1 MNGYGIF
8 LMIELARVN
17 NIIDKE
23 LEYDLTWE
31 KGEQLYQEFLD
42 SAHNEN
48 NVGEYECLKN
58 FLQSD
63 VPTLDDEMEAEAIFN
78 GLPEDS
84 KILELLHDIELHFT
98 KLSERF
104 AK

>member
-1 MNGYGIF
+1 MNGYSIF
-8 LMIELARVN
+8 LMIELARAY

-31 KGEQLYQEFLD
+31 KGEQLYQELLA
-42 SAHNEN
+42 SAHNDN
-48 NVGEYECLKN
+48 HLGEYECIEN
-58 FLQSD
+58 FLKSD
-63 VPTLDDEMEAEAIFN
+63 VPTLADKERAEAIFN

-84 KILELLHDIELHFT
+84 KVLELLHD
-98 KLSERF
+98 KLAERF